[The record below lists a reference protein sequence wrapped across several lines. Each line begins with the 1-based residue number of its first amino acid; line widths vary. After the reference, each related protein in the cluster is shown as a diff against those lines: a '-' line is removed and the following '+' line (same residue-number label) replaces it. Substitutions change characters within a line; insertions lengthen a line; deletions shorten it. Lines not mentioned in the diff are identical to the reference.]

1 MRLLKPLPLSKDV
14 ARIPVSKFLKCLVE
28 ILLIFYVVIS
38 ERICD
43 TIAEVD
49 FSSSTREQCIN
60 VPSLVCNTE
69 ERTVFEK
76 TCKTETTFDCS
87 GITASAS
94 TSQSSGF
101 VSSSSGSASSDYG
114 SSQSGYAQDQEQFST
129 NPPAYSQNPTPQG
142 NNDYDSLLIFCILIP
157 SLTLQ
162 CLAEDNKINAATL
175 LLAKCLLNLA
185 KGGKKEFANR

>member
-1 MRLLKPLPLSKDV
+1 MSLRPVATLGKMFPMRLLKQLPLSKDV
-14 ARIPVSKFLKCLVE
+14 ARIPVSKFLKYFVKT
-28 ILLIFYVVIS
+28 LLKFGNFIS

-94 TSQSSGF
+94 NSQSSGSGF
-101 VSSSSGSASSDYG
+101 VSASSASASSDYR
-114 SSQSGYAQDQEQFST
+114 SSQTGYAQDQEQFST

-142 NNDYDSLLIFCILIP
+142 NNNFIIL
-157 SLTLQ
+157 
-162 CLAEDNKINAATL
+162 C
-175 LLAKCLLNLA
+175 
-185 KGGKKEFANR
+185 FYVY